1 MRLPR
6 RSWSSLVLVLTLA
19 ATPITA
25 LLQSQEQDTA
35 QQPETGQRPDAGL
48 TDPHRRRSTIY
59 VAVRGAA
66 EVVAYGRDSGE
77 ELARIP
83 VGRLPS
89 GLAARPD
96 GDRIYVACAGAH
108 TVQVIDGANR
118 TVLDTVALPH
128 GAAPSHLVLSPDGRT
143 LYVAATGLDS
153 VYVFDAPSLQQT
165 AEIPVGR
172 APTRLAIDGDGRRL
186 FALATEGGR
195 VDIIETA
202 GAKVVASVPVGSRP
216 ADLAFDPRSGAVYV
230 VRPGA
235 PILSVLPDAA
245 ARVKEIALDVPAA
258 ALTLDLAPGR
268 LVTASPDLGRIAI
281 LVAGTGTTTKVIRVP
296 AVSRVALD
304 PEGKRL
310 YALSARRGLL
320 LYVNRVLG
328 GVERELKVGKD
339 PWDLVLIP

>member
-1 MRLPR
+1 MRTPR
-6 RSWSSLVLVLTLA
+6 RSWLFAVLLLTL
-19 ATPITA
+19 TA
-25 LLQSQEQDTA
+25 SPAGSLLSQEPDPA
-35 QQPETGQRPDAGL
+35 QPPDPGP
-48 TDPHRRRSTIY
+48 TDPHRRRSTLY

-89 GLAARPD
+89 GIAARTD
-96 GDRIYVACAGAH
+96 GDRIYVACAGSH
-108 TVQVIDGANR
+108 TIQVIDGANR
-118 TVLDTVALPH
+118 TVLDTIALAH
-128 GAAPSHLVLSPDGRT
+128 GATPSHLVLSPDGRT

-153 VYVFDAPSLQQT
+153 VYVFDASSLQQT

-186 FALATEGGR
+186 FALAAEAGR
-195 VDIIETA
+195 VDIIDTG

-216 ADLAFDPRSGAVYV
+216 GDLAFDARAGTVYV

-235 PILSVLPDAA
+235 PILNVLPDGA
-245 ARVKEIALDVPAA
+245 ARVREVAIDVPAA
-258 ALTLDLAPGR
+258 SLVVDLAPGR
-268 LVTASPDLGRIAI
+268 LLAVSPDLGRVAI
-281 LVAGTGTTTKVIRVP
+281 LASGTGTTTKVIRV
-296 AVSRVALD
+296 AGVSRVALD
-304 PEGKRL
+304 PEGQRL